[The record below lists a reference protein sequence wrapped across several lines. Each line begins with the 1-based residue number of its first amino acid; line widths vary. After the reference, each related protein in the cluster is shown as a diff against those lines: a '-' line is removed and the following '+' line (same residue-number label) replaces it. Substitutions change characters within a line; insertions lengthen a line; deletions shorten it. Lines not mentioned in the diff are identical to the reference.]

1 MRITNSMMTNNMMS
15 NINKNKNNLS
25 VLDEQYTT
33 GKKIQRPSQ
42 DPIIAV
48 RALKL
53 RTNLSELNQ
62 YYEKNIPDAKSWMEV
77 TESALTNVNTILK
90 DINSKCV
97 QGANDSLTASDRTS
111 IVEALK
117 QYKEQIYQEGNSN
130 YAGRYVFTGY
140 KTNTSLSFTESTK
153 DLTYTISE
161 SFTGEDLTAFSSVE
175 GTLSLDSDLTAP
187 GVDTSPVLNSG
198 HKIRL
203 SYNNIDGLATVAPAT
218 GPEITYTTV
227 DSSTVP
233 PTTTTTT
240 VPDPAATPATT
251 LVTKSSTDADA
262 YTPGPD
268 EIYFI
273 KETGELIIGDNI
285 YDNMKTATDISVEYV
300 KKEFEEGDLR
310 PEHYFKCIVN
320 DGTNTT
326 EHKLADQEIQ
336 YEINFNQKLTVNTQ
350 GKDSITHSIGRD
362 IEEIMLAVKDVET
375 VEAKI
380 AEAKKKLEDTTITSD
395 EKEKLNK
402 LIGYFETELALK
414 NDIMQ
419 AKFEK
424 GITGST
430 NAQEN
435 LNVAIADLGSR
446 YVRLELTESRLSS
459 QQVEFE
465 DLLSNNENADIA
477 ETYIKLSSAETIY
490 TASLNAAS
498 KVVKNNLL
506 DFL

>member
-1 MRITNSMMTNNMMS
+1 MRVTNSMMTNNMMS

-25 VLDEQYTT
+25 LLDEQYST

-62 YYEKNIPDAKSWMEV
+62 YYEKNIPDAKSWMDV
-77 TESALTNVNTILK
+77 TESALTNINTILTS
-90 DINSKCV
+90 INSKCI

-117 QYKEQIYQEGNSN
+117 QYKEQIHQEGNSN

-140 KTNTSLSFTESTK
+140 KTNSSLSFKETTK
-153 DLTYTISE
+153 NLSYTINENFS
-161 SFTGEDLTAFSSVE
+161 GKDIAAFSTVT
-175 GTLSLDSDLTAP
+175 GTYDINDTAT
-187 GVDTSPVLNSG
+187 GASPVLKNG

-203 SYNNIDGLATVAPAT
+203 SYNNLDSLSAVAPAT
-218 GPEITYTTV
+218 PEIKYTTV
-227 DSSTVP
+227 DSTTVP
-233 PTTTTTT
+233 PTTITTT
-240 VPDPAATPATT
+240 VPDAAATPPTT
-251 LVTKSSTDADA
+251 LTQKSSSDADA
-262 YTPGPD
+262 FTPGPD

-273 KETGELIIGDNI
+273 KETGELVIGENI
-285 YDNMKTATDISVEYV
+285 YKNMKTATDISVSYV
-300 KKEFEEGDLR
+300 KKEFQEGELR
-310 PEHYFKCIVN
+310 PEHYFNCEVD
-320 DGTNTT
+320 DGTAKTT
-326 EHKLADQEIQ
+326 YTQSDQQIQ

-350 GKDSITHSIGRD
+350 GKDAITHSIGRD
-362 IEEIMLAVKDVET
+362 IEEIMLAVKEVEA

-380 AEAKKKLEDTTITSD
+380 AEAKKKLEDPTITSG
-395 EKEKLNK
+395 EIENLNK
-402 LIGYFETELALK
+402 LIGHFETELALK

-419 AKFEK
+419 DKFEK
-424 GITGST
+424 GISGST
-430 NAQEN
+430 KAQEN
-435 LNVAIADLGSR
+435 LNVAVADIGSR

-459 QQVEFE
+459 QQVDFE
-465 DLLSNNENADIA
+465 DLMSNNEDADIA
-477 ETYIKLSSAETIY
+477 ETYIKLTSAETIY

-498 KVVKNNLL
+498 RVVRNNLL